1 MEKEVIENVNKIP
14 FFKPNVERIYN
25 FIEEKNYTESY
36 KCVANLIEIV
46 CTTLLEKIHKKK
58 LENPNMFTLI
68 SNLEENKEGKLADI
82 LIEINGEY
90 NSKNLNK
97 ITNLDLR
104 FLLVYLDE
112 IVRSIVEKHGDI
124 FKENNNKLF
133 YL

>member
-1 MEKEVIENVNKIP
+1 MEKEIVENVSKIS
-14 FFKPNVERIYN
+14 FLKPKVDRIYK
-25 FIEEKNYTESY
+25 FIEEENYTESY
-36 KCVANLIEIV
+36 KCVADLIEIV
-46 CTTLLEKIHKKK
+46 CTTLLDKVHNKR

-97 ITNLDLR
+97 ITKLDLR

-112 IVRSIVEKHGDI
+112 IVRSIVEKNGDI
-124 FKENNNKLF
+124 FKENNNQ
-133 YL
+133 

>member
-14 FFKPNVERIYN
+14 FFKPKVERIYN

-68 SNLEENKEGKLADI
+68 SNLEENKQGKLADI

-124 FKENNNKLF
+124 FKENNNQ
-133 YL
+133 

>member
-14 FFKPNVERIYN
+14 FFKPKVERIYN

-46 CTTLLEKIHKKK
+46 CTTLLDKIHKKK

-124 FKENNNKLF
+124 FKENNNQ
-133 YL
+133 

>member
-14 FFKPNVERIYN
+14 FFKPKVERIYN

-90 NSKNLNK
+90 TSKYLFI

-124 FKENNNKLF
+124 FKENNNQ
-133 YL
+133 

>member
-1 MEKEVIENVNKIP
+1 MEKEIVENVDKIP
-14 FFKPNVERIYN
+14 FFKPKVDRIYK
-25 FIEEKNYTESY
+25 FIEEENYTESY
-36 KCVANLIEIV
+36 KCTANLIEIV
-46 CTTLLEKIHKKK
+46 CTTLLEKVHNKR

-97 ITNLDLR
+97 VTKLDLR

-124 FKENNNKLF
+124 FKENNNQ
-133 YL
+133 

>member
-14 FFKPNVERIYN
+14 FFKPKVERIYN

-46 CTTLLEKIHKKK
+46 CTTY
-58 LENPNMFTLI
+58 
-68 SNLEENKEGKLADI
+68 LEENKEGKLADI

-124 FKENNNKLF
+124 FKENNNQ
-133 YL
+133 

>member
-1 MEKEVIENVNKIP
+1 MEKDIVSNVNKIAIL
-14 FFKPNVERIYN
+14 KPKIDRIYD
-25 FIEEKNYTESY
+25 FIEKENYTEGY
-36 KCVANLIEIV
+36 KSVANLIEIV
-46 CTTLLEKIHKKK
+46 CITLLDKVYKKK

-97 ITNLDLR
+97 ITKLDLR

-112 IVRSIVEKHGDI
+112 IVRSVLEKHGDI
-124 FKENNNKLF
+124 FEENNN
-133 YL
+133 

>member
-14 FFKPNVERIYN
+14 FFKPKVERIYN

-68 SNLEENKEGKLADI
+68 SNLEEIKEGKLADI

-124 FKENNNKLF
+124 FKENNNQ
-133 YL
+133 

>member
-14 FFKPNVERIYN
+14 FFKPKVERIYN

-124 FKENNNKLF
+124 FKENNNQ
-133 YL
+133 